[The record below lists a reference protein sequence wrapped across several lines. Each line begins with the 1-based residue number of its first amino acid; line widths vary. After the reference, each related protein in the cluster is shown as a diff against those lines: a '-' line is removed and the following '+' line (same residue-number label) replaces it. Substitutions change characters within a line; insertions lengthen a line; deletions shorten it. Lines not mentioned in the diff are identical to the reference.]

1 LETPQNLSDL
11 SFQVSKE
18 NLHVVISMAPAGN
31 NLRNRVRKFPALIN
45 YLTFDCF
52 NEWPKKLCL
61 M

>member
-11 SFQVSKE
+11 SLQVSIE
-18 NLHVVISMAPAGN
+18 NLHVAILMSPAGN

-52 NEWPKKLCL
+52 NEWSKNIA
-61 M
+61 